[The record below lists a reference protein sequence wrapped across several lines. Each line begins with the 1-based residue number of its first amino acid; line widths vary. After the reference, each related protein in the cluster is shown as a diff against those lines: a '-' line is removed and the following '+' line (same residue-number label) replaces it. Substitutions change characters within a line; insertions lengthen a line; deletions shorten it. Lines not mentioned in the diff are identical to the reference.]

1 MSEQTTRL
9 ALPYLMAAQAQK
21 HVTHNE
27 ALRLIDGLL
36 HLTVVDRTTT
46 SPPGS
51 AADGDAWI
59 VAAGATGEW
68 AGWDGDVAM
77 RSDGAWYRLSA
88 VEGMRAWDQTDGG
101 LIVRAGGAWLPIDEA
116 IGYIARAASVTVAE
130 GANGASTGL
139 AVAEEAIATTSGASV
154 TSTVVIPDRAI
165 CLGVS
170 VRVTSAIVGP
180 TSFDVG
186 IAGEASKFGGALGIS
201 AGSVNRGVIGPTA
214 FYTDTPVVLTANGA
228 DFAGGEVRLAI
239 HTITVG
245 ASEAGA

>member
-1 MSEQTTRL
+1 MPEQTTRL

-59 VAAGATGEW
+59 VAGGATGEW

-77 RSDGAWYRLSA
+77 RVDGAWVRLSA
-88 VEGMRAWDQTDGG
+88 VEGMRAWDQAEAT
-101 LIVRAGGAWLPIDEA
+101 LILRAGGAWLPIDEA
-116 IGYIARAASVTVAE
+116 IGTIARAASVDVAE
-130 GANGASTGL
+130 GATDATTGL
-139 AVAEEAIATTSGASV
+139 AVIEETLATTSGASV

-170 VRVTSAIVGP
+170 VRVTSAIIGP
-180 TSFDVG
+180 TSFDCG
-186 IAGEASKFGGALGIS
+186 IAGEASKFGGALGIA
-201 AGSVNRGVIGPTA
+201 AGSVNRGVIGPQA
-214 FYTDTPVVLTANGA
+214 FYADTPVVLAANGS
-228 DFAGGEVRLAI
+228 DFAGGEVRIAI

-245 ASEAGA
+245 ASEAS